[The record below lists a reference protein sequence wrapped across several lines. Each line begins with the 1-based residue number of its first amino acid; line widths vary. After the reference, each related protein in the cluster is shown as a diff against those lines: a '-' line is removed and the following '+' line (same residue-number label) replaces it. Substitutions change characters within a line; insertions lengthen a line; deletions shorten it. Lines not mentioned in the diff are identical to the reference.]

1 MKKVVALFVLP
12 MALFLTGCSAIE
24 EVSDSLGYVTEATS
38 YVDEVN
44 QFAEELPTL
53 AEEAMTD
60 VDAKAQLEELLTNMQ
75 AEIEA
80 FDVLEAP
87 AMLEDV
93 HSQVLEYN
101 TELTDGISVFL
112 ENINTDTWSADLLSE
127 TGLMEE
133 IDVYNDLLG
142 QITELSE

>member
-1 MKKVVALFVLP
+1 MKKIIALFILP
-12 MALFLTGCSAIE
+12 MSLFLAGCSAIE
-24 EVSDSLGYVTEATS
+24 DVSDSFGYVTEVTG
-38 YVDEVN
+38 YIEDVN
-44 QFAEELPTL
+44 QFATELPTL

-60 VDAKAQLEELLTNMQ
+60 VDAKAQLEELLTDMQ
-75 AEIEA
+75 TEIEA

-93 HSQVLEYN
+93 HSQVLDYN
-101 TELTDGISVFL
+101 TELTDGITVFL
-112 ENINTDTWSADLLSE
+112 ENIDAGTWSADLLAE

-133 IDVYNDLLG
+133 IEVYNDLLG

>member
-1 MKKVVALFVLP
+1 MKKLVALFVLP

-24 EVSDSLGYVTEATS
+24 EVSDSFNYVTEATS
-38 YVDEVN
+38 YIDDVN

-60 VDAKAQLEELLTNMQ
+60 LEAKAQLEERLTDMQ
-75 AEIEA
+75 AEVEA
-80 FDVLEAP
+80 FDILEAP

-93 HSQVLEYN
+93 HNQVLEYN
-101 TELTDGISVFL
+101 AELADGIAVFL
-112 ENINTDTWSADLLSE
+112 ENIDAGTWSTDLLSE

-133 IDVYNDLLG
+133 IEVYNDLLG
-142 QITELSE
+142 QIMELSE